1 MNSRFKLI
9 LLSLIVLT
17 VSSNANA
24 QTYEDV
30 IKAFNEGYQFVKD
43 SKSVKA
49 KAKFFEVIKMS
60 DAVGEQADEIKKK
73 AGDQIPPLQYKIAA
87 GIYKNKDVEGSI
99 AAFQEASD
107 LAVKFGNKQIESKA
121 KDIVPKLYF
130 SLGNSAFKSE
140 DMETAVLNYN
150 KALELNPN
158 YSSVYYQLGLVEKG
172 NNNVD
177 AALANFDKA
186 IEIGLATRDNN
197 SARQAEQSARDYL
210 VYIGSK
216 EIEAKRFNKAI
227 ELLNKAI
234 QYDNE
239 FADTYYRLSEA
250 NNKKAVFDL
259 AVEYANKAL
268 QYEKGGKTDRAKI
281 WFELGYAYKN
291 QGNVNAACEA
301 YEQASFGQFK
311 TVSQHEIEY
320 ELKCKKAN

>member
-9 LLSLIVLT
+9 LLSLIILSVFT
-17 VSSNANA
+17 NANA
-24 QTYEDV
+24 QSYEDV
-30 IKAFNEGYQFVKD
+30 IKAFNEGYQLVKD
-43 SKSVKA
+43 SKSKAA

-60 DAVGEQADEIKKK
+60 DAVGEQANEIKKK

-87 GIYKNKDVEGSI
+87 GIYKRKDVEGSI

-107 LAVKFGNKQIESKA
+107 LAVQFGNKQIESKA
-121 KDIVPKLYF
+121 KDIIPKLYF
-130 SLGNSAFKSE
+130 SLGNSAFKNE
-140 DMETAVLNYN
+140 DMENAVVNYN

-172 NNNVD
+172 KDNVE
-177 AALANFDKA
+177 AALENFDKA

-197 SARQAEQSARDYL
+197 SARQAEQAARDYL

-216 EIEAKRFNKAI
+216 QIEAKSFNKAI

-311 TVSQHEIEY
+311 TVAQHEIEF